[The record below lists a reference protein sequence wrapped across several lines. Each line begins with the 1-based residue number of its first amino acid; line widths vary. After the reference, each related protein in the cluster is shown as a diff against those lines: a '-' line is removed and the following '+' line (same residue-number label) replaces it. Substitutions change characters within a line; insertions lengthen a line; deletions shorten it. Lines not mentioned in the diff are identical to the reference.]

1 MTKEEVYL
9 SRSLFTRIFP
19 THSNLGIT
27 PEEYNDCKNRLDKLY
42 LKSKSIQDLQK
53 EAFEAGRSIE
63 INSGISS
70 SSGEAFCE
78 EVYKYETFEDY
89 LKTIENG

>member
-53 EAFEAGRSIE
+53 EAFEAGQIQIWE
-63 INSGISS
+63 DLEQTIKCAKFN
-70 SSGEAFCE
+70 
-78 EVYKYETFEDY
+78 TFDDY
-89 LKTIENG
+89 LKYLEHERKT